1 MMKSN
6 ELWSTLQAHWKTYV
20 AKNHKYSYLCDV
32 TDESAHDDDVASEED
47 DDGDCIVHL
56 AGDDNESLDVG
67 IDDDWADSE
76 AQGRAKRIR
85 VEPV

>member
-1 MMKSN
+1 M
-6 ELWSTLQAHWKTYV
+6 

-32 TDESAHDDDVASEED
+32 TDESAHDDDVAAEEDD

-56 AGDDNESLDVG
+56 AGDDNELLDVG
-67 IDDDWADSE
+67 IDDDWEDSE
-76 AQGRAKRIR
+76 AEGRAKRIR